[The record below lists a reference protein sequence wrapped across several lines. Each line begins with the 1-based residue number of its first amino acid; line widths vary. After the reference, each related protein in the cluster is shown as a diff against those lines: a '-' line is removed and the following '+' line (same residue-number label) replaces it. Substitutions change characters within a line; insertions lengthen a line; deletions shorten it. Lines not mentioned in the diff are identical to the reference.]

1 MGATI
6 ETTLVL
12 EALNRALGQR
22 RLEPDQLLI
31 HTDQGSQYWAT
42 AYRQLL
48 EDHQIS
54 CSISAKACCWDNAVW
69 KALSTPSN
77 MNWGSM
83 MTPKP

>member
-1 MGATI
+1 MSANM

-22 RLEPDQLLI
+22 QIEPDQLLI
-31 HTDQGSQYWAT
+31 HTDQGSQYQAA

-54 CSISAKACCWDNAVW
+54 CSMSAKGRCSDPAHPFA
-69 KALSTPSN
+69 
-77 MNWGSM
+77 
-83 MTPKP
+83 